1 MYIAI
6 VTIFVDDQDRA
17 KKFYLEQLGW
27 ELVDDE
33 PMGEMGRWLT
43 VKPPGA
49 QTAVTL
55 TKGLGERQPE
65 KTGGNSG
72 IALECDDVFAVT
84 ESLKKKGV
92 KFTTEPSI
100 EFFGGWAMFQDS
112 EGNVIGL
119 HSPAPVGAA
128 TQ

>member
-1 MYIAI
+1 MYIGI
-6 VTIFVDDQDRA
+6 VTIFVQDQDRA

-33 PMGEMGRWLT
+33 PMGEMGRWLS

-55 TKGLGERQPE
+55 MKGTGDGRPE
-65 KTGGNSG
+65 KAMGNSG
-72 IALECDDVFAVT
+72 IAIECDDVFAAT

-92 KFTTEPSI
+92 QFTTEPSI

-119 HSPAPVGAA
+119 HSPAPVAAA